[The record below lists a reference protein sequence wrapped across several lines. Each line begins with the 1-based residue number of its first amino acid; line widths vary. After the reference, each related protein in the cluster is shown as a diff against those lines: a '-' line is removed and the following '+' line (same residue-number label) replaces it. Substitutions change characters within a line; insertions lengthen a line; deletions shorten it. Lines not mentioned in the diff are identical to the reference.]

1 MSKFF
6 NFFDRSKRCVDWS
19 GMVKLSDVLDRFRPR
34 VDSIDR
40 SNIRENEN
48 KTREGAVTGYL
59 GEHLSHRLWDNYE

>member
-1 MSKFF
+1 VSKFF
-6 NFFDRSKRCVDWS
+6 NFFDRFKRCVDWFD
-19 GMVKLSDVLDRFRPR
+19 MLKLPGVFDRFGPR
-34 VDSIDR
+34 VDSINR